1 MITKSIL
8 LLMAIHFMADQV
20 LQIKGAQLHKAK
32 HYEMLIVHVL
42 CYGITIM
49 AFAGFVA
56 YQMQNLHFM
65 WKFTLSVMITHYLI
79 ELAFGKLA
87 DMMYESDRRRM
98 AVMFFAAEFTL
109 SMVSLVLLFNYFLW
123 N

>member
-20 LQIKGAQLHKAK
+20 LQLKGAQLHKAK

-42 CYGITIM
+42 CYGITIC
-49 AFAGFVA
+49 AFSCFIAYYMENIHFV
-56 YQMQNLHFM
+56 

-87 DMMYESDRRRM
+87 DIMYESERRRM
-98 AVMFFAAEFTL
+98 AVMFFAAEFTF
-109 SMVSLVLLFNYFLW
+109 SMVSLVLLFQYFLFP
-123 N
+123 